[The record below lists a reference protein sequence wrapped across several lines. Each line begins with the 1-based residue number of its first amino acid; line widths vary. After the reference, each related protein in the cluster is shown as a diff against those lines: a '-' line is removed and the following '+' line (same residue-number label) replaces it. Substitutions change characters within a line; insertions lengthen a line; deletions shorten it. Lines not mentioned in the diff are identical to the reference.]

1 MKKLI
6 ICFLAF
12 LMIFAV
18 GCTPAPTQDAATT
31 EEVTEAPEVEIRVD
45 ISKDYVLIF
54 AGDDA
59 SYDTAYRFSRL
70 YSEATGVTLKMKK
83 DSMTEKSESAK
94 EIVFGKTDREEYYQV
109 DYDSLVSDAYV
120 LALRGERLYIC
131 AGSDAGYDA
140 AFAAFFKESLGIE
153 DIDMIEK
160 VDKIPSLPEGFELIS
175 EPSVKLEA
183 DKTASGIA
191 YRVEGADSG
200 AYNHYSFKES
210 IVYWFDTPVGN
221 KFNSY
226 SLTYSTDSHLR
237 GEITYLYENEK
248 YTEEF
253 FLEPGEKVNFV
264 SLCDSALKGK
274 TCDSIS
280 SVKISAI
287 KSGETS
293 FILEDIAVSTREMPT
308 EDVAYVTDGKYKL
321 GVKLTW
327 GGGVS
332 YLEDLADGDDSI
344 SNLLNDHDTGRLIQQ
359 SYYGTDSA
367 PYKPAKYGDNMWC
380 YNPVQGGDQYGNRSK
395 LVDFKIADDGKSIWV
410 KCQPLDW
417 AQKKMRTP
425 SYMENTYT
433 IADGCIKVDNRFIDF
448 SGYTHRNAHQELP
461 AFYTISYLSDFVFY
475 NGSNAWKDEALT
487 VKKDLPF
494 WAGNSDAYFNMKS
507 KETWCA
513 WVAPTGYGVGVY
525 TPIAEILLAGR
536 HAYNGSKD
544 AHNNATN
551 YVAPLITY
559 KLKTLEA
566 FEYSYYITTGSTE
579 QIRNTFKSF
588 SK

>member
-1 MKKLI
+1 MKRFLI
-6 ICFLAF
+6 CLLA
-12 LMIFAV
+12 LLLLA
-18 GCTPAPTQDAATT
+18 GCAPQVPEETTTAKDEVPPEPTP
-31 EEVTEAPEVEIRVD
+31 VTEIDR
-45 ISKDYVLIF
+45 SYVLIF
-54 AGDDA
+54 SNDDSTYEA
-59 SYDTAYRFSRL
+59 AYSFSKL
-70 YSEATGVTLKMKK
+70 YAAATGVTLKMKK
-83 DSMTEKSESAK
+83 DTLTEPTEK
-94 EIVFGKTDREEYYQV
+94 EIVIGKTNREEFYAI
-109 DYDSLVSDAYV
+109 DYGSLVADAFV
-120 LALRGERLYIC
+120 LALSGKRLFIS
-131 AGSDAGYDA
+131 ASSTAGYDA
-140 AFAAFFKESLGIE
+140 AFAEFFRQTIGIE
-153 DIDMIEK
+153 DVEMITK
-160 VDKIPSLPEGFELIS
+160 TDKKLELPETFEMIS

-183 DKTASGIA
+183 DKTESGIA

-210 IVYWFDTPVGN
+210 VVYWFDTPVG
-221 KFNSY
+221 KDFNSY
-226 SLTYSTDSHLR
+226 SLTYSTDSYLK

-248 YTEEF
+248 CTEEF

-264 SLCDSALKGK
+264 SLCDSALKGQ

-280 SVKISAI
+280 SVKLSAI
-287 KSGETS
+287 KSGEAS
-293 FILEDIAVSTREMPT
+293 FILEDIAVSSREMPT

-367 PYKPAKYGDNMWC
+367 PYKPVKYGENMWC

-417 AQKKMRTP
+417 AQKNMRTP

-475 NGSNAWKDEALT
+475 NGSNAWKGEALT

-513 WVAPTGYGVGVY
+513 WVAPSGYGVGVY

-536 HAYNGSKD
+536 HAYNGSKE

-566 FEYSYYITTGSTE
+566 FEYSYYITTGKVEHIRSTFE
-579 QIRNTFKSF
+579 SIAK
-588 SK
+588 

>member
-1 MKKLI
+1 
-6 ICFLAF
+6 
-12 LMIFAV
+12 AV
-18 GCTPAPTQDAATT
+18 GCTPEPIEDAATT

-70 YSEATGVTLKMKK
+70 YSEATGVTLKMTK
-83 DSMTEKSESAK
+83 DKMVAKSESAR
-94 EIVFGKTDREEYYQV
+94 EIIIGKTDRDEYYQV
-109 DYDSLVSDAYV
+109 DHDSLVSDAFV
-120 LALRGERLYIC
+120 IALRGERLYIC
-131 AGSDAGYDA
+131 AGNEAGYEA

-160 VDKIPSLPEGFELIS
+160 VDKIPSLPENFELIS

-183 DKTASGIA
+183 DKTESGIA

-210 IVYWFDTPVGN
+210 VVYWFDTPVGE

-226 SLTYSTDSHLR
+226 SLTYSTDSYLK

-248 YTEEF
+248 YTEVF
-253 FLEPGEKVNFV
+253 FLEPGEKVNFF

-280 SVKISAI
+280 SVKIFAI
-287 KSGETS
+287 RSGEAS
-293 FILEDIAVSTREMPT
+293 FILEDIAVSAREMPT

-344 SNLLNDHDTGRLIQQ
+344 TNLLNDHDTGRLIQQ

-367 PYKPAKYGDNMWC
+367 PYKPAKYGENMWC
-380 YNPVQGGDQYGNRSK
+380 YNPVQGGNQYGNRSK
-395 LVDFKIADDGKSIWV
+395 LVDFKFAEDGKSIWV

-417 AQKKMRTP
+417 AQKNMRTP

-475 NGSNAWKDEALT
+475 NGSNAWKGEALT

-559 KLKTLEA
+559 KLQAFKA
-566 FEYSYYITTGSTE
+566 FEYSYYITTGSVE
-579 QIRNTFKSF
+579 EIRAEFAKL
-588 SK
+588 K

>member
-18 GCTPAPTQDAATT
+18 GCTEPQINEAITT

-70 YSEATGVTLKMKK
+70 YSEATGVTLKMTK
-83 DSMTEKSESAK
+83 DKMVAKSESAR

-109 DYDSLVSDAYV
+109 DYDSLVSDAFV
-120 LALRGERLYIC
+120 IALRGERLYIC
-131 AGSDAGYDA
+131 AGSEAGYEA

-153 DIDMIEK
+153 DVDMIEK

-183 DKTASGIA
+183 DKTASGIS

-210 IVYWFDTPVGN
+210 VVYWFDTPVGE

-226 SLTYSTDSHLR
+226 SLTYSTDSHLK

-253 FLEPGEKVNFV
+253 FLEPGEKVNFL

-274 TCDSIS
+274 ICDSIS

-287 KSGETS
+287 GSGEAS

-308 EDVAYVTDGKYKL
+308 EDVAYITDGKYKL

-332 YLEDLADGDDSI
+332 YLEDLADGDESI
-344 SNLLNDHDTGRLIQQ
+344 TNLLNDHDTGRLIQQ

-367 PYKPAKYGDNMWC
+367 PYKPAKYGENMWC

-395 LVDFKIADDGKSIWV
+395 LVDFKIAEDGKSIWV

-417 AQKKMRTP
+417 AQKNMRTP

-433 IADGCIKVDNRFIDF
+433 IEGGCIKVDNRFIDF

-475 NGSNAWKDEALT
+475 NGSNAWKGEALT

-494 WAGNSDAYFNMKS
+494 WAGNPDAYFNMKS

-536 HAYNGSKD
+536 HQYNGSKD

-559 KLKTLEA
+559 KLQAFKA
-566 FEYSYYITTGSTE
+566 FEYSYYITTGSVE
-579 QIRNTFKSF
+579 EIRAEFAKH
-588 SK
+588 K